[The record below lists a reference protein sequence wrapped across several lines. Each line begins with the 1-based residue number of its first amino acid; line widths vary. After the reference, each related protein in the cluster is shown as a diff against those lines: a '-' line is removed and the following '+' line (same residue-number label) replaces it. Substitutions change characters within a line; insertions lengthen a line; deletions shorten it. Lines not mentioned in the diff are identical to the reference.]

1 MPDLNRVSAVLG
13 EADLAEIEGHLD
25 AIRAKMPFL
34 ISLTAQERRELA
46 KLGEKSVG
54 FEEKCEAY
62 MRSHPQF
69 LPGFLSLEEINKDRA
84 LRGQLVRVLTK
95 EQALVNDTADT
106 AMVTGSELW
115 KADLAYYKN
124 VQEAT
129 KHGVSGAEGIY
140 QDLASRFPGNSR
152 SPPQSPAPTPAPVGQ

>member
-1 MPDLNRVSAVLG
+1 MADLNRVSAVLS
-13 EADLAEIEGHLD
+13 EADLLEIEAHLD

-34 ISLTAQERRELA
+34 VSLTAQERRELA

-54 FEEKCEAY
+54 FEEKCETY

-84 LRGQLVRVLTK
+84 LRSQLLRVRAK
-95 EQALVNDTADT
+95 EQALADDTADT
-106 AMVTGSELW
+106 AMVTGSEVW
-115 KADLAYYKN
+115 RADLAYYKN
-124 VQEAT
+124 VQEAA
-129 KHGVSGAEGIY
+129 KHGVPGAEAIY

-152 SPPQSPAPTPAPVGQ
+152 PATPPTPAAGQ